1 MLPAI
6 NRRSIIVYPYRDFLT
21 PEEGAFMLPAINRR
35 SIIVNPYRDFL
46 TPEEAAGVIKTNPS
60 AFIHV
65 TGD

>member
-21 PEEGAFMLPAINRR
+21 PEE
-35 SIIVNPYRDFL
+35 
-46 TPEEAAGVIKTNPS
+46 AAGALKTNPS